1 MVFIFNFADLSKLVS
16 VDFSDSQRNCP
27 NPKQLDWSKVMLW
40 IVIEI
45 IELRTSCV
53 ASLKLLADVGVDARG
68 YNSASDYSGAPSQAV
83 DGRIMIPM

>member
-1 MVFIFNFADLSKLVS
+1 
-16 VDFSDSQRNCP
+16 
-27 NPKQLDWSKVMLW
+27 VMLW